1 MSNQQKMNPWKVL
14 VLVSL
19 MAILGCASNH
29 KTLDRSITGPQV
41 IVNPESIRLGVVK
54 LLGTKIAFVE
64 LKPTNIVFEG
74 SGFKPKDSI
83 FITLTGPNQTK
94 VVLAEATIQ
103 PDGIFKAE
111 VSKLTKITEILR
123 ADAGFEIKEKYE
135 EFIIL
140 TQPPIPEGVYTV
152 KVTCMSSDLTA
163 ETKLAVKG
171 PTLFNRMMDWLGKK
185 KGKIQDRRVKQKIPV
200 P

>member
-1 MSNQQKMNPWKVL
+1 MSSHLKIRSWKLL
-14 VLVSL
+14 VLVCL
-19 MAILGCASNH
+19 ITVLGCASNH
-29 KTLDRSITGPQV
+29 KTLDRSVTGPQV
-41 IVNPESIRLGVVK
+41 IVNPELIRLGVVK

-94 VVLAEATIQ
+94 VILAEATIQ

-111 VSKLTKITEILR
+111 ASKLTKITEILR

-135 EFIIL
+135 EFIII
-140 TQPPIPEGVYTV
+140 TQPPIPEGVYTA

-163 ETKLAVKG
+163 ETKLTVKG
-171 PTLFNRMMDWLGKK
+171 PTIFNRLMDWLGKK
-185 KGKIQDRRVKQKIPV
+185 KGKIQDKRVK
-200 P
+200 